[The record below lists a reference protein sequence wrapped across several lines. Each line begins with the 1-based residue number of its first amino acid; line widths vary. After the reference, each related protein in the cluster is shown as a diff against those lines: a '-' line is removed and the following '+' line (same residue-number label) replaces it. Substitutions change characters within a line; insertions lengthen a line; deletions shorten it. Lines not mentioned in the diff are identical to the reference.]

1 MPPHASLHAP
11 VRLSIGD
18 AVDKRQLSKA
28 KVGASRRLI
37 ERSLPVGF
45 RLNYVEN
52 RTPSGG
58 DAVIQLSLLQSEL

>member
-1 MPPHASLHAP
+1 
-11 VRLSIGD
+11 
-18 AVDKRQLSKA
+18 
-28 KVGASRRLI
+28 
-37 ERSLPVGF
+37 VGF

>member
-1 MPPHASLHAP
+1 MFEDVHTALLAH
-11 VRLSIGD
+11 LCLD
-18 AVDKRQLSKA
+18 ALDNGQLSKA